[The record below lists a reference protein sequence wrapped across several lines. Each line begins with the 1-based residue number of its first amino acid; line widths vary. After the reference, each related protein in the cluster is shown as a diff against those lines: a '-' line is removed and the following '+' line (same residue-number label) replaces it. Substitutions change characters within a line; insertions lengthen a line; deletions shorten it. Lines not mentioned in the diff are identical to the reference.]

1 MWMKKLYTKPLTK
14 PSPGICC
21 FFIFIHVTVIY
32 VFGGQTHNGEVYK
45 GLNAHIDYALAGHVP
60 RHRLPLPFN
69 AQHLPQVELEGDLL
83 SSRYGRTVGG
93 DVTITPPLENACSHS
108 PSIPIKTKHG
118 DGQPKSSIVF
128 IEILYCILY
137 LSLEH
142 TKSSEY
148 STSHHHHLD

>member
-1 MWMKKLYTKPLTK
+1 MDEKALYKTINKTKSRDMLL
-14 PSPGICC
+14 
-21 FFIFIHVTVIY
+21 FIFIHVTVIY

-93 DVTITPPLENACSHS
+93 DVTITPPPRKRLQS
-108 PSIPIKTKHG
+108 
-118 DGQPKSSIVF
+118 QPKYSNKNKTRGWTT
-128 IEILYCILY
+128 EILYCIYRNPLLY
-137 LSLEH
+137 IVFIFRAHKIVRVQYIPSP
-142 TKSSEY
+142 SP
-148 STSHHHHLD
+148 